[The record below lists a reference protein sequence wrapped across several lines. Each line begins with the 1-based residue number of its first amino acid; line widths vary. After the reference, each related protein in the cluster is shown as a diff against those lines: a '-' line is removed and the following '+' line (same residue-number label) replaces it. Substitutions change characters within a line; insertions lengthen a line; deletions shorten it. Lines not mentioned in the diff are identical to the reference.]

1 MSAIFQPEYITTKI
15 DLSLFV
21 SGTNLFIV
29 YGLTITNNFFI
40 VKCIIL
46 QKDGRVEEGM
56 KIKTRALRQEVC
68 HVPAPEGI
76 DYEDVG
82 TLISDGDISCYSR
95 PEIGNHVLIGSE
107 DPECDGR
114 GCNIGFYSRLRE
126 INPASSFSVVG

>member
-1 MSAIFQPEYITTKI
+1 MAGVKLKNGSEIHVPVVVNVAGPH
-15 DLSLFV
+15 S
-21 SGTNLFIV
+21 
-29 YGLTITNNFFI
+29 FFI
-40 VKCIIL
+40 NRMA
-46 QKDGRVEEGM
+46 GVEEGM
-56 KIKTRALRQEVC
+56 KIKTCALRQEVC

>member
-1 MSAIFQPEYITTKI
+1 M
-15 DLSLFV
+15 

-29 YGLTITNNFFI
+29 YGLTIFNNFFI

-82 TLISDGDISCYSR
+82 TIISDGDIGCYSR

-114 GCNIGFYSRLRE
+114 ECNIGFCSRLRE
-126 INPASSFSVVG
+126 INPDSSFSVVG